1 MAYHT
6 INWICFMAAVAEQH
20 SWVGIGT
27 LCANWNLQ
35 PDKVNPPPLMMAPP
49 GTRPSA
55 MRNPPHIIAFS
66 VALLL
71 GLGSAGHAETL
82 IQKAVGCLHLETLD
96 RLHQLAQ
103 AGGRAAL
110 DFMKEQ
116 FKSGECSNLSQIGA
130 SVRADQRVKTEVCIV
145 PAGSSEPC
153 RWVPSQ
159 VVK

>member
-1 MAYHT
+1 
-6 INWICFMAAVAEQH
+6 MAAVAEQH
-20 SWVGIGT
+20 SRDGSST

-130 SVRADQRVKTEVCIV
+130 SVRARYR
-145 PAGSSEPC
+145 PRS
-153 RWVPSQ
+153 
-159 VVK
+159 

>member
-1 MAYHT
+1 MSGRGPSGLT
-6 INWICFMAAVAEQH
+6 CINFVVGKAQH
-20 SWVGIGT
+20 RDGSARHGT
-27 LCANWNLQ
+27 L
-35 PDKVNPPPLMMAPP
+35 
-49 GTRPSA
+49 A
-55 MRNPPHIIAFS
+55 MRNPPQIIAFS

-130 SVRADQRVKTEVCIV
+130 SVRVDQRVKTEVCIV
-145 PAGSSEPC
+145 HAGSSEPC

>member
-27 LCANWNLQ
+27 LCADWNHR

-82 IQKAVGCLHLETLD
+82 IPKAVGCLHLETLD

-130 SVRADQRVKTEVCIV
+130 SVRVDQRVKTEVCIV

-153 RWVPSQ
+153 LWVPSQ

>member
-1 MAYHT
+1 VRWSARRR
-6 INWICFMAAVAEQH
+6 ER
-20 SWVGIGT
+20 
-27 LCANWNLQ
+27 
-35 PDKVNPPPLMMAPP
+35 P
-49 GTRPSA
+49 GRPS
-55 MRNPPHIIAFS
+55 
-66 VALLL
+66 
-71 GLGSAGHAETL
+71 GLTCINFVVGKAQHRDGSS
-82 IQKAVGCLHLETLD
+82 VGCLDLETLD

>member
-130 SVRADQRVKTEVCIV
+130 SVRVDQRVKTEVCIV

>member
-1 MAYHT
+1 
-6 INWICFMAAVAEQH
+6 
-20 SWVGIGT
+20 
-27 LCANWNLQ
+27 
-35 PDKVNPPPLMMAPP
+35 
-49 GTRPSA
+49 
-55 MRNPPHIIAFS
+55 MRNPPQIIALS
-66 VALLL
+66 IALLL

-153 RWVPSQ
+153 LWVPSQ
-159 VVK
+159 VVKWRGLVLDDTDGHGLRVYIAALTQFNPALVDI